1 MHSVD
6 LASPVAATRSGGAVA
21 VAVANDDGT
30 VGVEVLLLQ
39 HGGDDDDTR
48 GAVELVEEAV
58 DDAGT

>member
-1 MHSVD
+1 VVVHSVD
-6 LASPVAATRSGGAVA
+6 LASPVAATRSGGA